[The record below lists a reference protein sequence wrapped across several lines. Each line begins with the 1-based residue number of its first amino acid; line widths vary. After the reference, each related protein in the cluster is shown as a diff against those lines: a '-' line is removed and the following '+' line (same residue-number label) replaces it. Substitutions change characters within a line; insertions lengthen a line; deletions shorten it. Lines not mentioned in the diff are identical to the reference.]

1 MIEKEILD
9 AVLPVPKLEELRDKK
24 VEELKAEGFVITN
37 FHSGGVFYT
46 LLMIVCRIKI
56 EIMSYN
62 PTQWRDDVYDAQ
74 TGELIQE
81 GVPVDQQRLYNFE
94 TGILAGHELAA
105 FLLLH
110 QMENRRLMDAQSGE
124 VGEIAL
130 TNSLDYPF
138 NDSGTMIQL
147 QSARNHL
154 TYRVET
160 EVLTTDGFVGDIE
173 IRDKA
178 LDSFKI
184 QYTGSARNVT
194 LRYFVIGGI

>member
-1 MIEKEILD
+1 
-9 AVLPVPKLEELRDKK
+9 
-24 VEELKAEGFVITN
+24 
-37 FHSGGVFYT
+37 
-46 LLMIVCRIKI
+46 
-56 EIMSYN
+56 MSYN

-154 TYRVET
+154 TYRIET